1 MWPERS
7 HFEAMHLWL
16 KDIATIQPMSS
27 RPWNS
32 SPVRLVP
39 SSLSSELVY
48 CEMVTSLSGLCYCAP
63 MEPPPSAQLSPWKV
77 YQDTN
82 KCCLS
87 VSAPCGAEILWG
99 GSQRTPFSLSCCD
112 EAETSEVSE
121 SFPWWVLSLEC
132 DPVLSWRPFLWM
144 EPTYIFLT
152 WSTLNQIVT

>member
-32 SPVRLVP
+32 SPVRPVP
-39 SSLSSELVY
+39 SSLYTVRWSPVSLAS
-48 CEMVTSLSGLCYCAP
+48 VTVPQWNHHPLP
-63 MEPPPSAQLSPWKV
+63 QLSPWKV

-87 VSAPCGAEILWG
+87 VSAPCGAEIPWS

-132 DPVLSWRPFLWM
+132 DPVLSWRPVLWM